1 MNISKVL
8 ESSGVSRFHAVPGL
22 AQQTIAQHSWGVAIL
37 CQYFNPMCRKELILS
52 ALTHDCTEL
61 ITGDIPATAKWESN
75 ELKVILDQIESK
87 TEQEWGIQFQLD
99 DDEKRLL
106 KLCDGLEGMNYC
118 IERRKLGELE
128 ASTVFYRWANFITGK
143 FALNKQER
151 DFYNDLV
158 SLMKDARDGRT
169 RHFDQKGI

>member
-22 AQQTIAQHSWGVAIL
+22 AQQTIAQHSWGVSML
-37 CQYFNPMCRKELILS
+37 CQYFNPECRKELVLA

-61 ITGDIPATAKWESN
+61 VTGDIPATAKWESP

-87 TEQEWGIQFQLD
+87 IEQEWGIQFTLD
-99 DDEKRLL
+99 EDEKRLL

-118 IERRKLGELE
+118 LERRRQGDLE
-128 ASTVFYRWANFITGK
+128 ASVVFYRWADFVMGK
-143 FALNKQER
+143 FVLSDKETEFMSGLINKMG
-151 DFYNDLV
+151 NLTNG
-158 SLMKDARDGRT
+158 S
-169 RHFDQKGI
+169 

>member
-22 AQQTIAQHSWGVAIL
+22 AQQTIAQHSWGVSML
-37 CQYFNPMCRKELILS
+37 CQYFNPECRKELVLA

-61 ITGDIPATAKWESN
+61 VTGDIPATAKWESP

-87 TEQEWGIQFQLD
+87 TEQEWGIQFTLD
-99 DDEKRLL
+99 EYEKRLL

-118 IERRKLGELE
+118 IERRRQGDLE
-128 ASTVFYRWANFITGK
+128 ASVVFYRWADFVMGK
-143 FALNKQER
+143 FALNDKEIE
-151 DFYNDLV
+151 FMSGLINKMGNLTNG
-158 SLMKDARDGRT
+158 S
-169 RHFDQKGI
+169 